1 MKNVIGILRE
11 GRSKRGEKR
20 VAVTPAYAKQI
31 VEWGHKLIVQSAFH
45 PVSNDEKRA
54 FHDKEYKN
62 VGAIISE
69 DLSPAQ
75 VIFGLKEIF
84 YTTILPDKAYYFFS
98 HTYKGQI
105 KNRPMLKK
113 LVERKAS
120 VIDYELISDE
130 KGNRLINAFTYN
142 AGYAGMVDTLW
153 TLGKRLKLK
162 NIPSAFEFVPQA
174 VDGQDLSSVKNILN
188 KVSERIKREG
198 TPKNIPPVIVCFL
211 GKGKTA
217 FGAREIFNILPHE
230 DIDLDSLAEVF
241 KSGSRKKLY
250 ALQLGT
256 ENSYRL
262 KKNSRFSD
270 SYYNS
275 LHTREKQKLYLENP
289 SEFRSNLDKI
299 LPYVTILMNCIIWSD
314 KYPRTVTKSLLKEI
328 YSKHKTLKAI
338 GDITCDPNGS
348 IEFSKETWIDDP
360 VYIYNPLT
368 EKIKDGFDGEGVAVM
383 AVTNLPCEFSADAS
397 RQFSDDLSPFLKS
410 IVKADYNHSLDESN
424 LPEEIKRA
432 VILWKGKFTKK
443 FSYMKK
449 YLD

>member
-20 VAVTPAYAKQI
+20 VAITPAYAKQI

-45 PVSNDEKRA
+45 PISNDEKRA

-62 VGAIISE
+62 AGAIISE
-69 DLSPAQ
+69 DLSPAK

-84 YTTILPDKAYYFFS
+84 PARILPAKAYYFFS
-98 HTYKGQI
+98 HTHKGQI

-113 LVERKAS
+113 LVESKAT
-120 VIDYELISDE
+120 VIDYELITDE
-130 KGNRLINAFTYN
+130 KNNRLITAFTYN

-153 TLGKRLKLK
+153 TLGKRLKLAGIS
-162 NIPSAFEFVPQA
+162 NALEMIPQA
-174 VDGQDLSSVKNILN
+174 VEGQDLQRVKNILK

-198 TPKNIPPVIVCFL
+198 TPKNIPPVIICFL

-217 FGAREIFNILPHE
+217 FGAREIFNILPYE
-230 DIDLDSLAEVF
+230 EINLDSLVEVF
-241 KSGSRKKLY
+241 KSSSRKKLY

-256 ENSYRL
+256 EDSYRL

-270 SYYNS
+270 SFYNS
-275 LHTREKQKLYLENP
+275 LHTREKQKLYYENP
-289 SEFRSNLDKI
+289 SEFISNLDKV
-299 LPYVTILMNCIIWSD
+299 LPYITILMNCINWSD

-360 VYIYNPLT
+360 VFIYNPLT
-368 EKIKDGFDGEGVAVM
+368 EKIKDGFVGEGVAVM

-397 RQFSDDLSPFLKS
+397 RQFSDNLSPFLKA
-410 IVKADYNHSLDESN
+410 IVKADYNNSLEESN
-424 LPEEIKRA
+424 LPDEIKRA

-443 FSYMKK
+443 FSYMKE